1 MNVNISSLHFKA
13 DSKLEEFTKEKIQK
27 LSGFFDGVIE
37 SDVTL
42 KLEQASNNEN
52 KIAEIK
58 VMIPGN
64 DLFAKKQAKTFEE
77 AIDNS
82 VDALRKQL
90 LKRKEKIK
98 GNRERDRR
106 TVVAL
111 TSLGWRVITVWEC
124 SLRNVH
130 DWKGAGGLHEGLAE
144 LVNARIGALSE
155 K

>member
-13 DSKLEEFTKEKIQK
+13 DSKLEAFIKEKINK
-27 LSGFFDGVIE
+27 LSSFFDGVIE

-77 AIDNS
+77 AIDNA

-90 LKRKEKIK
+90 IKRKEKIK
-98 GNRERDRR
+98 G
-106 TVVAL
+106 L
-111 TSLGWRVITVWEC
+111 
-124 SLRNVH
+124 
-130 DWKGAGGLHEGLAE
+130 
-144 LVNARIGALSE
+144 
-155 K
+155 